1 MAQYP
6 RGAFHKRYLLAERCR
21 HEDRRHLLLLAE
33 VQCTSRVGWHPSAV
47 KAHAMA
53 EAQTYQPSLYAMIHI
68 MKMFGDLGT

>member
-1 MAQYP
+1 
-6 RGAFHKRYLLAERCR
+6 
-21 HEDRRHLLLLAE
+21 
-33 VQCTSRVGWHPSAV
+33 V